1 MVNVVMEVRSTAA
14 DPSDSCALTTSCA
27 RWYTE
32 VHCTRLSTVLSM
44 ELLPVKLGNGRD
56 ASDTLVTAT
65 TSTVPV
71 ALTPSNVTVTAA
83 VPVKPLLLATLIWL
97 RFAMEIKGLE
107 LVKLV
112 RESADTTSVLPS
124 AYLTVAVTILTV
136 RMLIGDTA
144 ARLPVCVILAALN
157 VRVRVGA
164 AVGALVVGAP
174 VGDCVG
180 ELSGGGEGGGGA
192 FAATIVDAPA
202 DMALGPVSVV
212 SAVSSCTVPVMEDEL
227 KLDPL
232 GTVIWIVPT
241 STSPAVV
248 PAGKVPV
255 NVTSPVAASTVQLN
269 ELCNAALPALH
280 VPMVTSP
287 VTYPSTTV

>member
-1 MVNVVMEVRSTAA
+1 
-14 DPSDSCALTTSCA
+14 
-27 RWYTE
+27 
-32 VHCTRLSTVLSM
+32 M
-44 ELLPVKLGNGRD
+44 ELLPVKLGYGRD

-71 ALTPSNVTVTAA
+71 VLTPSNVTVTPA
-83 VPVKPLLLATLIWL
+83 VPYKPSLLATLIWL
-97 RFAMEIKGLE
+97 RFVIESNVLDV
-107 LVKLV
+107 VKLV
-112 RESADTTSVLPS
+112 RESKDTTSVLPP
-124 AYLTVAVTILTV
+124 AYLTVTVTKLTV
-136 RMLIGDTA
+136 RMLIGDAA
-144 ARLPVCVILAALN
+144 ARLLECAILAALN

-164 AVGALVVGAP
+164 AVGARVVGAP

-192 FAATIVDAPA
+192 FAATTVDAPA
-202 DMALGPVSVV
+202 EMALGLVSVV
-212 SAVSSCTVPVMEDEL
+212 SAVSSCTVPVMEDEA

-241 STSPAVV
+241 STSPVVV

-269 ELCNAALPALH
+269 ELCDAALPALH

-287 VTYPSTTV
+287 VT

>member
-1 MVNVVMEVRSTAA
+1 MK
-14 DPSDSCALTTSCA
+14 
-27 RWYTE
+27 
-32 VHCTRLSTVLSM
+32 
-44 ELLPVKLGNGRD
+44 LLPAKVGCGRD
-56 ASDTLVTAT
+56 ASDILVTTT

-71 ALTPSNVTVTAA
+71 TLTPSNVTVTPA
-83 VPVKPLLLATLIWL
+83 VPVKPSLLATLIWL
-97 RFAMEIKGLE
+97 RFVIEINGLKV
-107 LVKLV
+107 VKLA
-112 RESADTTSVLPS
+112 RADTTSVLPPT
-124 AYLTVAVTILTV
+124 YLTVAVTTL
-136 RMLIGDTA
+136 RAGMLIGDTA
-144 ARLPVCVILAALN
+144 ARLLGCVIFAALN

-164 AVGALVVGAP
+164 AVGACVVGPP

-192 FAATIVDAPA
+192 FAATTVNAPA

-241 STSPAVV
+241 STSPVVV

-255 NVTSPVAASTVQLN
+255 NVTSPVPASTVQLN
-269 ELCNAALPALH
+269 ELCDAALPALH

>member
-1 MVNVVMEVRSTAA
+1 
-14 DPSDSCALTTSCA
+14 
-27 RWYTE
+27 
-32 VHCTRLSTVLSM
+32 M
-44 ELLPVKLGNGRD
+44 ELLLEKLGNGRD

-71 ALTPSNVTVTAA
+71 ALTPSNVTVTPA
-83 VPVKPLLLATLIWL
+83 VPYNPSLLATLIWL
-97 RFAMEIKGLE
+97 RFVMEIKGLE

-112 RESADTTSVLPS
+112 RESADTTTVLPPV
-124 AYLTVAVTILTV
+124 YLTVAVMILTV
-136 RMLIGDTA
+136 RMLIGDAA
-144 ARLPVCVILAALN
+144 ARLLVCTILAALN

-164 AVGALVVGAP
+164 AVGARVVGAP

-180 ELSGGGEGGGGA
+180 ELSGGGEGGAGA
-192 FAATIVDAPA
+192 VAATMVHAPA
-202 DMALGPVSVV
+202 EMALGPVSLV
-212 SAVSSCTVPVMEDEL
+212 SAVSSCTVPVMEDEV

-241 STSPAVV
+241 STSPVVV

-255 NVTSPVAASTVQLN
+255 NVTSPDAESTVQLN
-269 ELCNAALPALH
+269 ELCDAALLALH
-280 VPMVTSP
+280 VPMVTCS

>member
-1 MVNVVMEVRSTAA
+1 V
-14 DPSDSCALTTSCA
+14 
-27 RWYTE
+27 
-32 VHCTRLSTVLSM
+32 
-44 ELLPVKLGNGRD
+44 
-56 ASDTLVTAT
+56 
-65 TSTVPV
+65 
-71 ALTPSNVTVTAA
+71 LTPSNVTVTAA
-83 VPVKPLLLATLIWL
+83 VPVKPLLATLIWL
-97 RFAMEIKGLE
+97 RFVIEIKGLE

-112 RESADTTSVLPS
+112 RESADTTSVLPP

-144 ARLPVCVILAALN
+144 ARLLVRAILAALN

-164 AVGALVVGAP
+164 AVGARVVGAP

-180 ELSGGGEGGGGA
+180 ELSGCGEGGGGA
-192 FAATIVDAPA
+192 FAVTTVDAPA
-202 DMALGPVSVV
+202 EMALGPVSVV
-212 SAVSSCTVPVMEDEL
+212 SAVSSCTVPVMEDEA

-241 STSPAVV
+241 STSPVVV

-255 NVTSPVAASTVQLN
+255 SVTSPDAASTVQLN

-280 VPMVTSP
+280 VPMVTCS
-287 VTYPSTTV
+287 VAYPSTTV

>member
-1 MVNVVMEVRSTAA
+1 
-14 DPSDSCALTTSCA
+14 
-27 RWYTE
+27 
-32 VHCTRLSTVLSM
+32 
-44 ELLPVKLGNGRD
+44 
-56 ASDTLVTAT
+56 
-65 TSTVPV
+65 
-71 ALTPSNVTVTAA
+71 
-83 VPVKPLLLATLIWL
+83 
-97 RFAMEIKGLE
+97 MEIKGLE

-112 RESADTTSVLPS
+112 RESADTTTVLPP
-124 AYLTVAVTILTV
+124 AYLTVTVTILTV

-144 ARLPVCVILAALN
+144 ARLLECAILAALN

-164 AVGALVVGAP
+164 AVGARVVGAP

-202 DMALGPVSVV
+202 EMALGPVSVV
-212 SAVSSCTVPVMEDEL
+212 SAVSSCTVPVMEDEV

-241 STSPAVV
+241 STSPVVV

-269 ELCNAALPALH
+269 KLCNAALPALH

>member
-1 MVNVVMEVRSTAA
+1 MLNVIEEVISTAA
-14 DPSDSCALTTSCA
+14 DPSDSCTLATSCA

-44 ELLPVKLGNGRD
+44 ELLPVKLGYGRD

-71 ALTPSNVTVTAA
+71 TLFPSYVTVKEA
-83 VPVKPLLLATLIWL
+83 VPEALLSAALIW
-97 RFAMEIKGLE
+97 FCVMEMRGLAV
-107 LVKLV
+107 VKAVL
-112 RESADTTSVLPS
+112 EAEDTTTVLPS
-124 AYLTVAVTILTV
+124 KNLTVTVAVLRV
-136 RMLIGDTA
+136 GMLIGDAA
-144 ARLPVCVILAALN
+144 ARLFVCAILVALN
-157 VRVRVGA
+157 ESVSVGA
-164 AVGALVVGAP
+164 AVGARVVGAP
-174 VGDCVG
+174 VGDDVGENVIALCVG
-180 ELSGGGEGGGGA
+180 A
-192 FAATIVDAPA
+192 AVAATMVDAPA
-202 DMALGPVSVV
+202 DMALGAVSLV
-212 SAVSSCTVPVMEDEL
+212 SAVFSCTVPMMEDEV

-241 STSPAVV
+241 STSPVVV

-255 NVTSPVAASTVQLN
+255 NVTSPDAASTVQLN

-280 VPMVTSP
+280 VPMVMSP